1 MDNLKIYAET
11 CEIEAREQI
20 RTLMKLK
27 PFQDSKVRIMPDVH
41 AGKGCVIGFTSDYQK
56 SIIPNIIGVDIGC
69 GILCVKLKNSNID
82 LNLLDKTIRNYIPSG
97 FNIHPI
103 PLSTPFTLGMISM
116 IEEMHCFE
124 HLTNKEKF
132 SRSIGTLGGGNHFIE
147 VDVDENGDKYLVIHT
162 GSRNLG
168 KQVADYYQNKAFE
181 YCKENLQQKY
191 QMEVKKIV
199 DEHKKQGTEQDIQ
212 QKLIDLKAEYGCPP
226 KDLCWLSPK
235 DTEDY
240 LDDMRVCQCYA
251 QVNRE
256 TIAKIIIDALK
267 LDVEYWFESVH
278 NYISFNDNIIRKGAI
293 SAHDGE
299 QVIIPMNMRDGSIIG
314 KGKGNIEWNCSA
326 PHGAGRVMSRSQAR
340 KNIEISDF
348 YESMKGIYTTS
359 VCEGTLDE
367 APMCY
372 KPMEEIT
379 NLISDTV
386 NIQRIIKPIYN
397 FKAE

>member
-1 MDNLKIYAET
+1 MENLKIYAET

-41 AGKGCVIGFTSDYQK
+41 SGKGCVIGFTSDYQK

-82 LNLLDKTIRNYIPSG
+82 LNLLDKTIRNRIPSG

-103 PLSTPFTLGMISM
+103 PLSTSFPLGMIPM
-116 IEEMHCFE
+116 IEGIHCFE
-124 HLTNKEKF
+124 NLANKEKF

-181 YCKENLQQKY
+181 YCEENLQQKY

-199 DEHKKQGTEQDIQ
+199 NEHKKQGTEQDIQ
-212 QKLIDLKAEYGCPP
+212 QKLIDLKAQYECPP
-226 KDLCWLSPK
+226 KSLCWLSPK

-251 QVNRE
+251 RINRE
-256 TIAKIIIDALK
+256 TIAKIIINELK